1 MGWFWGDS
9 NNDDPTKKLDPELRQ
24 YLEQVT
30 PAKYTPTATV
40 QPSVE
45 SSKVAESEKHVHSTS
60 STPETAEPSNPP
72 VPSASLFPDGRYAHL
87 WKGYKPLH
95 ELEGSEL
102 RSAERAIDQYKQ
114 RKDTVHLAALENC
127 SLEHEA
133 LTFCFQRGDI
143 WNMTRARATMCADEN
158 RTFSRCYTTQAK
170 FLQALGYAAS
180 FDWDQDKEERI
191 QMHADKLY
199 HQMLDFERRV
209 EEARAAGVEP
219 PPITSL
225 FNPDA
230 KPIRQESEQNAQGEF
245 IIPGGEQLPPG
256 VKPSKPLEKL
266 SPHERELEIR
276 SIKKQIEQQK
286 IYVEEAAPFVK
297 SHEEARMKRQ
307 EKAIR
312 WFGESIGKWIT

>member
-30 PAKYTPTATV
+30 PAKYTPTTTV

-45 SSKVAESEKHVHSTS
+45 SPKVAESKTHVPSTS
-60 STPETAEPSNPP
+60 STPETAEASSPP
-72 VPSASLFPDGRYAHL
+72 VPSASLFPDGRYAYL

-102 RSAERAIDQYKQ
+102 RTAERAIDKFKQ

-133 LTFCFQRGDI
+133 LTFCFQRGDF

-209 EEARAAGVEP
+209 EEARAAGIEP

-230 KPIRQESEQNAQGEF
+230 KPIRQESEQNTQGEF

-286 IYVEEAAPFVK
+286 IYVDEAAPFMK
-297 SHEEARMKRQ
+297 SHEGARVKRQ
-307 EKAIR
+307 ERAIR
-312 WFGESIGKWIT
+312 WFGETIGKWIT